1 MTALEA
7 KQRIEELSK
16 EIHAHNYKYY
26 VQAEPTIS
34 DYDFDMLLN
43 ELIALEKQ
51 FPELIAPDS
60 PTQRVGGEVT
70 KQFKQVTHKN
80 PMLSLGNTYSRE
92 ELLEFFSRV
101 ENGLGI
107 KNIDYVCELK
117 YDGVAISLHYLDG
130 LLVQAATRGDGI
142 HGDDV
147 TANVKTIRSVP
158 LRLQGNYPH
167 ELEVRGEIIMPHKSF
182 EKLNQERE
190 DIGEPPLANPR
201 NAAAGSLKLQQ
212 STQVAKR
219 GLDCFLYFVYDDI
232 NNINTHYASIQEI
245 GKYGF
250 KVTPYIKI
258 CHQVDEVF
266 DFIDFWNEERKKL
279 PFDIDGV
286 VIKVNQF
293 DYQRQLGFTAKNP
306 RWAIA
311 YKFKAERVKTDLLSV
326 SYQVGR
332 TGVVTPV
339 ANLKPVEFA
348 GTIVKRATMHNADFI
363 KEMDIHEGDAVYI
376 EKGGEIIPKIVAVD
390 VNSRSA
396 DKRPVPFITHCP
408 DCGTLLVRNEGEA
421 GYYCP
426 NSVNCPPQIKG
437 RLEHFIARKAM
448 NIEDLGEEKIALLY
462 EKGLVKTI
470 ADFYHLQYLNLY
482 GLTKRTISETDG
494 KERLISFKD
503 KTVENILN
511 GIEKSKIVT
520 FERVLFAL
528 GIRFV
533 GETSAR
539 KIARHFGNIDAL
551 SHATFEQLIE
561 VDDVGEKVANS
572 ILEYFAT
579 PENLALIEDLKQVGL
594 QFEIKGGSQP
604 VSNKLAGMTI
614 VVSGSFATPARRTE
628 IEQLIEEHGGK
639 KGSSVNKKV
648 NYIVAGEN
656 MGPSKLEK
664 ARQLGISIISEADFM
679 QMIEQESVV

>member
-212 STQVAKR
+212 STQ
-219 GLDCFLYFVYDDI
+219 G
-232 NNINTHYASIQEI
+232 Q
-245 GKYGF
+245 
-250 KVTPYIKI
+250 
-258 CHQVDEVF
+258 
-266 DFIDFWNEERKKL
+266 
-279 PFDIDGV
+279 
-286 VIKVNQF
+286 
-293 DYQRQLGFTAKNP
+293 
-306 RWAIA
+306 
-311 YKFKAERVKTDLLSV
+311 KF
-326 SYQVGR
+326 
-332 TGVVTPV
+332 
-339 ANLKPVEFA
+339 
-348 GTIVKRATMHNADFI
+348 
-363 KEMDIHEGDAVYI
+363 
-376 EKGGEIIPKIVAVD
+376 
-390 VNSRSA
+390 
-396 DKRPVPFITHCP
+396 
-408 DCGTLLVRNEGEA
+408 
-421 GYYCP
+421 
-426 NSVNCPPQIKG
+426 
-437 RLEHFIARKAM
+437 
-448 NIEDLGEEKIALLY
+448 
-462 EKGLVKTI
+462 
-470 ADFYHLQYLNLY
+470 
-482 GLTKRTISETDG
+482 
-494 KERLISFKD
+494 
-503 KTVENILN
+503 
-511 GIEKSKIVT
+511 
-520 FERVLFAL
+520 
-528 GIRFV
+528 RF
-533 GETSAR
+533 R
-539 KIARHFGNIDAL
+539 
-551 SHATFEQLIE
+551 
-561 VDDVGEKVANS
+561 
-572 ILEYFAT
+572 
-579 PENLALIEDLKQVGL
+579 
-594 QFEIKGGSQP
+594 
-604 VSNKLAGMTI
+604 
-614 VVSGSFATPARRTE
+614 
-628 IEQLIEEHGGK
+628 
-639 KGSSVNKKV
+639 
-648 NYIVAGEN
+648 
-656 MGPSKLEK
+656 
-664 ARQLGISIISEADFM
+664 
-679 QMIEQESVV
+679 